1 LLYSPIITDQELSK
15 SKHRILNIINNFF
28 YFLTTL
34 SFMLKS
40 LLSKGLMIA
49 LFAAFSLTNSFAQ
62 VFWSEDFS
70 NQASSTANWI
80 SGGTNAGVANL
91 AWAWTADPDAGAWN
105 GPWVSPTAATGYFW
119 FNSDGNGAGDHQ
131 VTLTNLNAP
140 INCTGKSNV
149 KLKFNTFFRTFDTTD
164 SARVG
169 VSTNG
174 TTFTYFNV
182 PQFDALANEASY
194 TGAIEISLPQAT
206 NQPTVW
212 IQFNYG
218 GNFQYYWKV
227 DDITLSEVP
236 PAVVPVTFRVNAAL
250 LTVDPAGMQI
260 AGSFNNF
267 TDEPMVNDGN
277 GVWSI
282 TKQLTEGTQY
292 QYKFKNGPNGWESGQ
307 AACGV
312 SDGFGGFNRTITPLV
327 ATTLPAVCFNSC
339 SGCVLPCNLNP
350 DAIICDKLDTYVTN
364 LKLGPQSPHW
374 TTWSGTEG
382 TNEDGIVSTEQAF
395 SAPNSL
401 KIVSTAAAGGPQDVL
416 LNCGNRSSGRYEL
429 KWKSFVPTGK
439 QAYYNMQAAVPLII
453 ANGDFDM
460 QVYFDAAGAGRIFNE
475 ANVQIGTF
483 TYPNGSWFEVK
494 QIFDVDNNLISLYI
508 DGVFVKKFP
517 CTKNM
522 GGIDFYGANASNQ
535 FYTDDIE
542 FIKLAPIVYNVD
554 ICDGAIDLQ
563 QALAG
568 ASGVATTVGPYD
580 ITNATV
586 DAVNDPT
593 TGFGC
598 HFQGDPLQ
606 GNHWFTFIGDGGKY
620 NIASASCGGTPIVDT
635 DTQFALYSGSCGNY
649 TPVDC
654 SEDITGT
661 DLRSSITIETEA
673 GVTYFLMVD
682 SYNGLNGTY
691 CLDVTPIPS
700 VDCADGVV
708 GINLVSNDGFL
719 CWGENLTT
727 IMDFDASTYV
737 LPNNGA
743 VSGHLWC
750 ITDAPITDP
759 NVWPGTIA
767 GIASTQ
773 ASNSILAISILND
786 GTAAFFQPGTK
797 YLTSV
802 VFGGG
807 TLINPAGGPNVFN
820 IDVTGGCFY
829 IGESL
834 ELTLV
839 PEVDPIVAFS
849 STTPGSTPPNVDIEL
864 TIDGGIAAFLGDP
877 TFYDIVWSNG
887 ATTPTL
893 TNVPNVPYFVTISD
907 PTGCVDPFVLGT
919 VGTTDPFT
927 VKSLTLTPNPTTG
940 LLNLNMSLQKAA
952 DVQVEV
958 FNTLG
963 QLINTIQA
971 GKTSTLSQSIDLS
984 NAATGVYTVRIRMD
998 NDIAVRRIA
1007 VQR

>member
-1 LLYSPIITDQELSK
+1 
-15 SKHRILNIINNFF
+15 
-28 YFLTTL
+28 
-34 SFMLKS
+34 MLKS

-80 SGGTNAGVANL
+80 SGGTNAGVGNL
-91 AWAWTADPDAGAWN
+91 AWAWTMDPDAGAYN
-105 GPWVSPTAATGYFW
+105 GPWVSPTASTGYFW
-119 FNSDGNGAGDHQ
+119 FDSDANGAGDHQ

-149 KLKFNTFFRTFDTTD
+149 KLSFNTFYRTFDTTD
-164 SARVG
+164 SVRVG

-174 TTFTYFNV
+174 TTFTYIKM
-182 PQFDALANEASY
+182 PQLDALVAGASY
-194 TGAIEISLPQAT
+194 SGAIEIALPQAD
-206 NQPTVW
+206 NQATVW

-227 DDITLSEVP
+227 DDLSLFEAP

-250 LTVDPAGMQI
+250 LTVDPAGMKI
-260 AGSFNNF
+260 AGSFGGF
-267 TDEPMVNDGN
+267 ADESMVNQGN

-282 TKQLTEGTQY
+282 TKDLTEGTQY
-292 QYKFKNGPNGWESGQ
+292 LYKFKNGPNGWETGQ

-312 SDGFGGFNRTITPLV
+312 ADGFGGFNRTFTPTAV
-327 ATTLPAVCFNSC
+327 AATLPAVCFNSC
-339 SGCVLPCNLNP
+339 SGCILPCNLNP
-350 DAIICDKLDTYVTN
+350 DAIICDKLDTYSTAQR
-364 LKLGPQSPHW
+364 LGPQSPHW

-382 TNEDGIVSTEQAF
+382 TTEDGIVSTEQAF

-401 KIVSTAAAGGPQDVL
+401 KILSTVAAGGPQDVL
-416 LNCGNRSSGRYEL
+416 LNCGNRTSGRYEL

-439 QAYYNMQAAVPLII
+439 QAYYNMQAAVPLVI
-453 ANGDFDM
+453 ANGDFNM
-460 QVYFDAAGAGRIFNE
+460 QVYFDAAGAGRLFNE
-475 ANVQIGTF
+475 ANTQIGTF
-483 TYPNGSWFEVK
+483 TYPNGTWFEVK
-494 QIFDVDNNLISLYI
+494 HIFDVDNNLITLYI
-508 DGVFVKKFP
+508 NDVFVKKFP

-522 GGIDFYGANASNQ
+522 GGIDFYGANASNL

-542 FIKLAPIVYNVD
+542 FVKLPSVVSNVD

-563 QALAG
+563 QALAS
-568 ASGVATTVGPYD
+568 AAGVATTVGPYD
-580 ITNATV
+580 ITNATT
-586 DAVNDPT
+586 DPANDPT
-593 TGFGC
+593 TGLDCF
-598 HFQGDPLQ
+598 FQGDPLQ

-620 NIASASCGGTPIVDT
+620 TIASAACGASPIEDN

-654 SEDITGT
+654 SEDIANNNLGST
-661 DLRSSITIETEA
+661 ITIETEV

-682 SYNGLNGTY
+682 SYDGLNGTY

-708 GINLVSNDGFL
+708 GINLVSNQGFL

-727 IMDFDASTYV
+727 IMDFDPSTYV

-750 ITDAPITDP
+750 ISDAPLDP
-759 NVWPGTIA
+759 TTWPGTVA
-767 GIASTQ
+767 GIASTG
-773 ASNSILAISILND
+773 ASNTIVAVNILND
-786 GTAAFFQPGTK
+786 GSAPFFQPGTK

-807 TLINPAGGPNVFN
+807 TLINPAGASNVFN
-820 IDVTGGCFY
+820 VDVADGCFY
-829 IGESL
+829 VGESL

-839 PEVDPIVAFS
+839 PELDPIVAFAS
-849 STTPGSTPPNVDIEL
+849 QSPGSTPPNVDIDL
-864 TIDGGIAAFLGDP
+864 TIDGGIGAFLGDP
-877 TFYDIVWSNG
+877 TFYDVTWSNG
-887 ATTPTL
+887 ATSLTL
-893 TNVPNVPYFVTISD
+893 TNVPNVPYSVTISD
-907 PTGCVDPFVLGT
+907 PTGCVEDFILDIT
-919 VGTTDPFT
+919 SGTTDPST
-927 VKSLTLTPNPTTG
+927 VKTLTLTPNPTTG
-940 LLNLNMSLQKAA
+940 LLNLNMSLEKAA

-958 FNTLG
+958 FNSLG
-963 QLINTIQA
+963 QLVNTIQA
-971 GKTSTLSQSIDLS
+971 GRTSTVSQSIDLS

>member
-1 LLYSPIITDQELSK
+1 LLYSPIITNQELSK

-70 NQASSTANWI
+70 NQASSTANWVT
-80 SGGTNAGVANL
+80 GGTNAGTEVWNWSIDPLAGYVDPNIPAFVA
-91 AWAWTADPDAGAWN
+91 
-105 GPWVSPTAATGYFW
+105 PTATTGYFF
-119 FNSDGNGAGDHQ
+119 FNSDANGQAKPHDI
-131 VTLTNLNAP
+131 TLTNVGAP
-140 INCTGKSNV
+140 INCTGKSAI
-149 KLKFNTFFRTFDTTD
+149 TARFFTQFAKAAAG
-164 SARVG
+164 SIAELG
-169 VSTNG
+169 ISTNG
-174 TTFTYFNV
+174 TTFVYKTLFAGLPANAV
-182 PQFDALANEASY
+182 LADTIDVALPE
-194 TGAIEISLPQAT
+194 AT
-206 NQPTVW
+206 NQPQVW
-212 IQFNYG
+212 LQFRWR
-218 GNFQYYWKV
+218 GNWEYHWKV
-227 DDITLSEVP
+227 DDISLSGSS
-236 PAVVPVTFRVNAAL
+236 ALQQVPVTFRVNAAL
-250 LTVDPAGMQI
+250 LTVDPAGMKI
-260 AGSFNNF
+260 AGSFGNF
-267 TDEPMVNDGN
+267 MDESMVNQGN

-292 QYKFKNGPNGWESGQ
+292 LYKFKNGPSGWESGQ

-312 SDGFGGFNRTITPLV
+312 ADGFGGFNRAITPSV

-339 SGCVLPCNLNP
+339 SGCILPCNLNP
-350 DAIICDKLDTYVTN
+350 DALICDKLDTYVTTQ
-364 LKLGPQSPHW
+364 KLGPQATHW

-416 LNCGNRSSGRYEL
+416 LALGNRSSGRYEL

-460 QVYFDAAGAGRIFNE
+460 QIYFDAAGAGRIFNE
-475 ANVQIGTF
+475 ANIQIGTF
-483 TYPNGSWFEVK
+483 SYPNGSWFEVK
-494 QIFDVDNNLISLYI
+494 QIFDVDNDLISLYI
-508 DGVFVKKFP
+508 NGVFVKKFP

-542 FIKLAPIVYNVD
+542 FIKLTPIVYNADV
-554 ICDGAIDLQ
+554 CESAIDLQ
-563 QALAG
+563 LALAG

-580 ITNATV
+580 ITSATL
-586 DAVNDPT
+586 DPVNDPT
-593 TGFGC
+593 TGFDC
-598 HFQGDPLQ
+598 HYLLDPLQ
-606 GNHWFTFIGDGGKY
+606 GNHWFTFVGDGGKY
-620 NIASASCGGTPIVDT
+620 NITSASCGTAPIADN
-635 DTQFALYSGSCGNY
+635 DTQFSLYSGSCGNY
-649 TPVDC
+649 TAIDC
-654 SEDITGT
+654 NEDISNT
-661 DLRSSITIETEA
+661 DLGSSLTIETEV

-691 CLDVTPIPS
+691 CLDITPIPS

-708 GINLVSNDGFL
+708 GANVVSNDGFL

-727 IMDFDASTYV
+727 IMDFDASAYV

-750 ITDAPITDP
+750 LSNAPLDP
-759 NVWPGTIA
+759 NTWPGTVT
-767 GIASTQ
+767 GIASSG
-773 ASNSILAISILND
+773 ASNTVLGVNVLND
-786 GTAAFFQPGTK
+786 GTLTFFQPGTK

-807 TLINPAGGPNVFN
+807 TLVDPAVGAFVFN
-820 IDVTGGCFY
+820 IDVTDGCFY
-829 IGESL
+829 IGESH

-849 STTPGSTPPNVDIEL
+849 SITPGSTPPNVDIDL

-877 TFYDIVWSNG
+877 TFYDIKWSNG

-919 VGTTDPFT
+919 VGTTDPST
-927 VKSLTLTPNPTTG
+927 VKALSLTPNPTTG

-958 FNTLG
+958 YNTLG

-971 GKTSTLSQSIDLS
+971 GKTATLSQSIDLS

>member
-1 LLYSPIITDQELSK
+1 
-15 SKHRILNIINNFF
+15 
-28 YFLTTL
+28 
-34 SFMLKS
+34 MLKS

-49 LFAAFSLTNSFAQ
+49 LFATFSLTNSFAQ

-91 AWAWTADPDAGAWN
+91 AWAWTSDPDAGAWN

-119 FNSDGNGAGDHQ
+119 FDSDGNGAGDHQ

-140 INCTGKSNV
+140 INCTGKANV
-149 KLKFNTFFRTFDTTD
+149 KLKFNTFYRTFDTTD

-169 VSTNG
+169 VSTDG
-174 TTFTYFNV
+174 TNFTYFHV
-182 PQFDALANEASY
+182 SQFDALVSEASY
-194 TGAIEISLPQAT
+194 TGEIEISLPQAT

-227 DDITLSEVP
+227 DDIALFEDA
-236 PAVVPVTFRVNAAL
+236 PAVVPVTFRVNSAL

-312 SDGFGGFNRTITPLV
+312 SDGFGGFNRTITPSV

-339 SGCVLPCNLNP
+339 SGCILPCDLNP
-350 DAIICDKLDTYVTN
+350 DALICDKLDTYVTN

-401 KIVSTAAAGGPQDVL
+401 KVTGVPVGTVQQDVL
-416 LNCGNRSSGRYEL
+416 LALGNRSSGRYEL
-429 KWKSFVPTGK
+429 KWKFFIPTGK
-439 QAYYNMQAAVPLII
+439 QAYYNMQAAVPLVIAAGDFNMQVSLG
-453 ANGDFDM
+453 ANGVGTLSN
-460 QVYFDAAGAGRIFNE
+460 Q
-475 ANVQIGTF
+475 ANAIIGTF
-483 TYPNGSWFEVK
+483 AYPNGTWFEVK
-494 QIFDVDNNLISLYI
+494 HIFDVDNDLITLYVN
-508 DGVFVKKFP
+508 DVFVKKFP

-522 GGIDFYGANASNQ
+522 GGIDFFGENANNQ

-542 FIKLAPIVYNVD
+542 FVKLPSVVFNVD

-563 QALAG
+563 SALAG
-568 ASGVATTVGPYD
+568 AAGVATTVGPFD
-580 ITNATV
+580 ITDATA
-586 DAVNDPT
+586 DAANDPT

-620 NIASASCGGTPIVDT
+620 TISSASCGATPIEGD

-654 SEDITGT
+654 NEDFSNTV
-661 DLRSSITIETEA
+661 LSASITVETEV

-682 SYNGLNGTY
+682 SYDGLDGTY

-708 GINLVSNDGFL
+708 GINTLANDGFL
-719 CWGENLTT
+719 CWGENLTS

-750 ITDAPITDP
+750 ISDAPLDP
-759 NVWPGTIA
+759 NTWPGDVT
-767 GIASTQ
+767 GIASSG
-773 ASNSILAISILND
+773 ASNVITLVNIVNN
-786 GTAAFFQPGTK
+786 GTVAFFQPGTK

-802 VFGGG
+802 VLGGG
-807 TLINPAGGPNVFN
+807 TLINPAAAANVFN
-820 IDVTGGCFY
+820 IDISNGCFFV
-829 IGESL
+829 GESL

-849 STTPGSTPPNVDIEL
+849 STQPGSTPPNVDIDL
-864 TIDGGIAAFLGDP
+864 TIDGGIGAFLGDP

-887 ATTPTL
+887 ATSLTL
-893 TNVPNVPYFVTISD
+893 TNVPNVPYSVTISD
-907 PTGCVDPFVLGT
+907 PTGCVDPFVLDIT
-919 VGTTDPFT
+919 SGTTDPST
-927 VKSLTLTPNPTTG
+927 VKTLSLTPNPTTG

-963 QLINTIQA
+963 QLVNTIQA
-971 GKTSTLSQSIDLS
+971 GKTATLSQSIDLS